1 MSPKQPLAISEKNKV
16 QAKDEVAIQNGC
28 ASLLQLTINE
38 LKVDKDMTWDGF
50 MDWIRNDGK
59 DDDKSQESGSEGKEE
74 ELSESEI
81 LLAKN
86 KSTEQLFDSDDR
98 HLFQGDP
105 DDSDE
110 SDESNEIEENGVL
123 CAEDGERIPV
133 EVDQDG
139 QDLSMD
145 KNEDGKDITTNDVE
159 KDQHH
164 EMSDSEKQNSEIEQ
178 SDGRNETYEKNSGGN
193 DGENK
198 VDSIED
204 DKGGDIVSDKETA
217 VKDNKRKRSELS
229 DTDTDASSNEDS
241 KIGGGKRKGKR
252 SKKKKETEGGGV
264 TSEILVPRRLRKGS

>member
-1 MSPKQPLAISEKNKV
+1 M

-28 ASLLQLTINE
+28 ASLLQLTKNE

-59 DDDKSQESGSEGKEE
+59 DEVNSQESGSEGKEE

-123 CAEDGERIPV
+123 CAEDGERIPA
-133 EVDQDG
+133 EVDQDV

-145 KNEDGKDITTNDVE
+145 KNGDGKDITTNDVE
-159 KDQHH
+159 KDQNH
-164 EMSDSEKQNSEIEQ
+164 ELTDNEKQNSEIEQ
-178 SDGRNETYEKNSGGN
+178 SDGRNETYEKNNGGN

-229 DTDTDASSNEDS
+229 DTDTDASNNEDS

-264 TSEILVPRRLRKGS
+264 TSERYMPRRGRKG